1 MSQEI
6 KVVLYDYRLF
16 PLILLYGNKKPI
28 TPEDLIINDV
38 YILAYR
44 NSKEKIQL
52 DHKRFNDTLT
62 GILSQ
67 NDDLL
72 KIRSILLIFMMKNI
86 FDTTPIFET
95 LLTEDIL
102 NTGRDVVYSDT
113 IFNTNN
119 RYFNDILFNEL
130 SKHTLLILNF
140 VEIIKSFVKKDS
152 LGYEALYP
160 IINKIIIANESSMT
174 PVNSDQ
180 LIFMDETDVKDSDR
194 QRIEDSFPIILPF
207 KMKYQKYLNHNATGP
222 TIRISVSRND
232 VLKSV
237 WLLDDLKQCDFIL
250 KANFGEGEIDAGGPR
265 KEFIDLAFTEI
276 MKKETDLFDLRN
288 GYYWFKFHKNMTEEL
303 RKKYRSVGYLLGIAV
318 LNKLT
323 IPIHFPRYFYKKL
336 LHRDF
341 YISDLNIFN
350 PEVFNYITWVLQN
363 PISPDDNLDYTY
375 RDIIDDYEVDLTDFS
390 IVEDPDFEPELLD
403 DSNKDDFV
411 SKVAEWVFDISV
423 REPFAAFEEG
433 YRRVNTNPMLY
444 TSFTLDEIDKIIS
457 GSPVKDWESLK
468 KNAVYENGYSQDSDV
483 IKWFWRY
490 FDSLSDD
497 KKFEA
502 LKFITGTKSIP
513 VDGLKSVYIK
523 LSRIDNNIFPRA
535 HTCFSRIDLPQYK
548 SYDELVNR
556 CSEAFPNAVFGFG

>member
-16 PLILLYGNKKPI
+16 PLILLYGNTKPI

-62 GILSQ
+62 RILSQ

-119 RYFNDILFNEL
+119 RYFNDIFFNEL

-180 LIFMDETDVKDSDR
+180 LIFMDETDVKDNDR
-194 QRIEDSFPIILPF
+194 QRIEDTFPIILPF

-222 TIRISVSRND
+222 IIRISVSRND

-237 WLLDDLKQCDFIL
+237 WLLDDLKKCDFIL
-250 KANFGEGEIDAGGPR
+250 KANFGEGEIDIGGPR

-363 PISPDDNLDYTY
+363 PVSSDDNLDYTY
-375 RDIIDDYEVDLTDFS
+375 RDIVDDYEVDLTNFS

-403 DSNKDDFV
+403 DSNKDDFA
-411 SKVAEWVFDISV
+411 SKVAEWVFDICV

-433 YRRVNTNPMLY
+433 YRRVNTNSMLY

-497 KKFEA
+497 KKFEV

-513 VDGLKSVYIK
+513 VDGLKSVHIK
-523 LSRIDNNIFPRA
+523 LSRIDNSIFPRA

-548 SYDELVNR
+548 SYDELVNQ